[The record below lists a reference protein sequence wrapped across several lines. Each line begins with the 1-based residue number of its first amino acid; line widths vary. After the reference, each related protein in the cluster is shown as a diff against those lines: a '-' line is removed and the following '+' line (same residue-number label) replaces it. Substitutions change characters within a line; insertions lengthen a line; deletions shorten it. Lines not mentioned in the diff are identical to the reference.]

1 MIIENLRTKGRKI
14 EISRNRV
21 IENSP
26 LEKLIK
32 FKISP
37 KNNKTMKKIQIYI
50 TSLLAAFT
58 VASCS
63 VDDTKPQGMLD
74 QETAYSYPE
83 NLVTA
88 AYASMGDDW
97 YSYPFN
103 LWPYGDMSADDCY
116 KGGSGLGDTGY
127 HPMEVF
133 TSLTNDRGEFD
144 ELWYRLYVAISR
156 CNRAI
161 ESMKTDADVAD
172 ANKQLY
178 AEARFLRA
186 HFYYKLQQMWY
197 EVPLVLENMDNAKIE
212 ATKQSSHEDVMQFLV
227 DEFSYAYDNL
237 PSKAPG
243 STGRATKAAAAA
255 YLAKVYLNWAYGDG
269 YEATTGYDHVDKNKM
284 KKVVEYADVVLKDGY
299 DLLPSFGDVFMVDHK
314 NSQESVFAVQH
325 SNKADDGTQFG
336 RANWSNMLN
345 GCWGIWSCG
354 WDFHKPSQNLVNAF
368 KTKNGLP
375 MFDDFNSDHNT
386 YPVNEAPTAQ
396 KWDPRLFHTVG
407 MPTFPYKYEEQFTL
421 TMDNSRNPADYGFYT
436 SMKEVPQRSK
446 GEYYDNPWQAFGVND
461 YVFRTADVLLMKA
474 EALIEQGELAEALTI
489 INKIRERAQNSISD
503 YIDYAADQC
512 EIALYPSF
520 ANKDYARKAL
530 RWERRLELAMEG
542 HRFFDLR
549 RWGMLSTTL
558 NKYFAEENESKYEG
572 KGYAGYLKGAHFT
585 KEKNEYFPIASNQIN
600 YVPGLYHQN
609 KGY

>member
-1 MIIENLRTKGRKI
+1 MINLH
-14 EISRNRV
+14 N
-21 IENSP
+21 
-26 LEKLIK
+26 L
-32 FKISP
+32 F
-37 KNNKTMKKIQIYI
+37 NKTIKSILIALPLYGGVGGG
-50 TSLLAAFT
+50 LLLT
-58 VASCS
+58 SCS

-74 QETAYSYPE
+74 QETAFSHPE

-133 TSLTNDRGEFD
+133 SSLTNDRGEFD

-161 ESMKTDADVAD
+161 ESMKGADGEVAD
-172 ANKQLY
+172 QNKTLY

-197 EVPLVLENMDNAKIE
+197 EVPLVLENMDNAQIE
-212 ATKQSSHEDVMQFLV
+212 ATKQSTHDEVMQFLV
-227 DEFSYAYDNL
+227 KEFTYAHDNL
-237 PSKAPG
+237 PATGPSQ
-243 STGRATKAAAAA
+243 TGRATRAAASA

-269 YEATTGYDHVDKNKM
+269 YESTTGYAHVDTKKM
-284 KKVVEYADVVLKDGY
+284 ENVVKYADEVLADGY
-299 DLLPSFGDVFMVDHK
+299 DILPSFGDVFMVSNK
-314 NSQESVFAVQH
+314 NSVESVFAVQH

-375 MFDDFNSDHNT
+375 MFDEYNKDHNT
-386 YPVNEAPTAQ
+386 YPVNGATTGQ
-396 KWDPRLFHTVG
+396 RWDPRLFHTVG
-407 MPTFPYKYEEQFTL
+407 MPTFPYKYEELFTL

-461 YVFRTADVLLMKA
+461 YVFRTADVMLMKA
-474 EALIEQGELAEALTI
+474 EAQIELNELGKALEV
-489 INKIRERAQNSISD
+489 INKIRRRAAKSIEN
-503 YIDYAADQC
+503 YIDYAAEQC
-512 EIALYPSF
+512 EIIEYPSF
-520 ANKDYARKAL
+520 PDKDYARQAL

-558 NKYFAEENESKYEG
+558 NTYFAEEADSKYEG
-572 KGYAGYLKGAHFT
+572 KGYAGYLKQAHFT